1 MWTRKQLKTD
11 AKAAFKQNYWRCV
24 LVAFILALV
33 LGGTAGIWAGGSGSG
48 AGFGLGAGAG
58 AGAGAGSG
66 AGSED
71 GMDTAF
77 DKFFNDLDA
86 IEKDESMTPDEAA
99 KAMMEAFKELMNTL
113 DQEMGVPVATLL
125 LFLLVGVIVGT
136 LISMILS
143 TLISV
148 FLRNPLQV
156 SCYRFFY
163 KNGNGGAKLGEMKYP
178 FGKGRYMKTVGAMF
192 LKDLFIFLWSLLF
205 LIPGI
210 IRAYDYRLVGY
221 ILADDPKMSA
231 KDALKKS
238 KEMMRGNRWKTFV
251 LDLSFIPWLILV
263 GMPFFGSFI
272 ALFYVSPYIGQTNA
286 QLYRAL
292 KANR

>member
-11 AKAAFKQNYWRCV
+11 AKTALKQNYWRCV

-33 LGGTAGIWAGGSGSG
+33 LGVSAGIWAGGSGSG

-58 AGAGAGSG
+58 AGAGSGSG
-66 AGSED
+66 DGSD
-71 GMDTAF
+71 AAF

-99 KAMMEAFKELMNTL
+99 KAMIEAFKELMNTL

-178 FGKGRYMKTVGAMF
+178 FGKGRYMK
-192 LKDLFIFLWSLLF
+192 
-205 LIPGI
+205 
-210 IRAYDYRLVGY
+210 
-221 ILADDPKMSA
+221 MSA
-231 KDALKKS
+231 NDALKKS